1 MLKQLTIQNYALI
14 ERTELDL
21 ADGMSVITGETGA
34 GKSIMLGALGLLL
47 GQKADLQ
54 VLQDKEKKCVVE
66 ATFDISA
73 YELRQLFDDA
83 DIDYAD
89 ETVVR
94 REILPSGKSRSFVNE
109 TPANVSFLKELG
121 SRLIDIHSQHQNMLL
136 SQTSFHLDI
145 VDSMAQSG
153 EELSAYAKAFTLM
166 KAKEKELDDLK
177 SLNASQ
183 SKELEFDRYLLNELQ
198 NAKMEHP
205 DELETLEKQQEAQDK
220 AEEIKQNIAQII
232 NALDTEETGVIS
244 QLGETSRCVEH
255 LSKYLPA
262 ETDIPSRIESARI
275 DLEDICHT
283 IQEFSENVEFDADE
297 LRRLTDRLNLLN
309 ALTKKHSVQTVGEL
323 IEIRDRLAEK
333 VSSVDNFDERLKE
346 LNEQLAALTT
356 DAQKLAD
363 ALSDKRK
370 SVFDSITDYVGGQL
384 REMGMAN
391 AKFVVSHKR
400 AALGPNGQD
409 DIRFLFS
416 ANKNGE
422 PTDIAKVAS
431 GGEMSRVML
440 SIKSLLSQAKALP
453 TIIFDEI
460 DTGVSGDVANKM
472 GLIMRD
478 MAKHIQVLAI
488 THLPQVA
495 ACGAR
500 QYRVYKEDTDE
511 RTISHISLLNAEE
524 RVTEIAKMLSGAQV
538 TETAL
543 ANAEELLKNA
553 K

>member
-47 GQKADLQ
+47 GQKADVQ

-66 ATFDISA
+66 ATFDVSA
-73 YELRQLFDDA
+73 YGMRQMFDAA

-89 ETVVR
+89 ETVIR

-109 TPANVSFLKELG
+109 TPANVSFLKEIG
-121 SRLIDIHSQHQNMLL
+121 AKLIDIHSQHQNMLL

-145 VDSMAQSG
+145 VDSMSHSD
-153 EELSAYAKAFTLM
+153 EELSAYVGAYQLM
-166 KAKEKELDDLK
+166 KQKEKELDELK

-183 SKELEFDRYLLNELQ
+183 SKELEYDRYILKELEG
-198 NAKMEHP
+198 AKLESA

-220 AEEIKQNIAQII
+220 AEDIKQSIAKVV
-232 NALDTEETGVIS
+232 NALDAEETGVIS
-244 QLGETSRCVEH
+244 QLGEAGRDIEH

-262 ETDIPSRIESARI
+262 EADILSRIESARI
-275 DLEDICHT
+275 DLEDIRHT
-283 IQEFSENVEFDADE
+283 LLEFSENVEFDADE

-309 ALTKKHSVQTVGEL
+309 TLTHKHSVQNVGEL
-323 IEIRDRLAEK
+323 MEIRDRLAAK
-333 VSSVDNFDERLKE
+333 VASVDNFDERLKE
-346 LNEQLAALTT
+346 LSEQLASLTAA
-356 DAQKLAD
+356 AQKEAD
-363 ALSDKRK
+363 ALSEMRK
-370 SVFDSITDYVGGQL
+370 GVFGSITEYVAGQL

-400 AALGPNGQD
+400 VALGPNGQD

-416 ANKNGE
+416 ANKNGD

-500 QYRVYKEDTDE
+500 QYRVYKEDTAE
-511 RTISHISLLNAEE
+511 RTISHISLLTEAE
-524 RVTEIAKMLSGAQV
+524 RVGEIAKMLSGAHV
-538 TETAL
+538 TDTAL

-553 K
+553 Q

>member
-47 GQKADLQ
+47 GQKADVQ

-66 ATFDISA
+66 ATFNVSA
-73 YELRQLFDDA
+73 YGMRQMFDAA

-89 ETVVR
+89 ETVIR

-109 TPANVSFLKELG
+109 TPANVSFLKEIG
-121 SRLIDIHSQHQNMLL
+121 AKLIDIHSQHQNMLL

-145 VDSMAQSG
+145 VDSMSHSD
-153 EELSAYAKAFTLM
+153 EELSAYVGAYQLM
-166 KAKEKELDDLK
+166 KQKEKELDELK

-183 SKELEFDRYLLNELQ
+183 SKELEYDRYILKELEG
-198 NAKMEHP
+198 AKLESA

-220 AEEIKQNIAQII
+220 AEDIKQSIAKVV
-232 NALDTEETGVIS
+232 NALDAEETGVIS
-244 QLGETSRCVEH
+244 QLGEAGRDIEH

-262 ETDIPSRIESARI
+262 EADILSRIESARI
-275 DLEDICHT
+275 DLEDIRHT
-283 IQEFSENVEFDADE
+283 LLEFSENVEFDADE

-309 ALTKKHSVQTVGEL
+309 TLTQKHSVQSVGEL
-323 IEIRDRLAEK
+323 MEIRDRLAAK
-333 VSSVDNFDERLKE
+333 VASVDNFDERLKE
-346 LNEQLAALTT
+346 LSDQLASLTAA
-356 DAQKLAD
+356 AQKEAD
-363 ALSDKRK
+363 ALSERRK
-370 SVFDSITDYVGGQL
+370 GVFGSITEYVAGQL

-391 AKFVVSHKR
+391 AKFVVSHKIV
-400 AALGPNGQD
+400 ALGPNGQD

-511 RTISHISLLNAEE
+511 RTISHISLLTAAE
-524 RVTEIAKMLSGAQV
+524 RVGEIAKMLSGAHV
-538 TETAL
+538 TDTAL

-553 K
+553 Q